1 MSCEKLHS
9 SIGGDFEPIHVFRR
23 GLPLRPRAVPPSV
36 TPINFKALDAARHN
50 CCSARA
56 IRRLQHASPNS
67 DIRATPIWV
76 AAQEG
81 SAALHVGRPTR
92 AAQAILGGSGSA
104 ARRSFQNGKASLRDD
119 EIIALGYEKTRGNA
133 KHRYAR
139 GLTRSARRASA
150 EKARPSGRA
159 GLGRSCSFIFAEGF
173 PSSAQNQFGSRG
185 LVPLQ
190 EKKAPP
196 KRGKDYPGRKIKMK
210 LPPPTCK
217 SRLF

>member
-1 MSCEKLHS
+1 M
-9 SIGGDFEPIHVFRR
+9 
-23 GLPLRPRAVPPSV
+23 
-36 TPINFKALDAARHN
+36 
-50 CCSARA
+50 
-56 IRRLQHASPNS
+56 ASPNS

-139 GLTRSARRASA
+139 GLTRSARRAIA
-150 EKARPSGRA
+150 EKAPPSWRA
-159 GLGRSCSFIFAEGF
+159 GLTIMQLYIRGRIPVFRTKPIRVAGI
-173 PSSAQNQFGSRG
+173 GS
-185 LVPLQ
+185 VP
-190 EKKAPP
+190 ERKAPP

-217 SRLF
+217 S